1 MNLQIGLPAPG
12 FTLFDSDKKKVSL
25 SDYKGKRV
33 LILFFPLAF
42 TSVCTK
48 ELCHVR
54 DNISIYNN
62 LEIQTIGISVDSLY
76 SLAQFKKTENLNITL
91 LSDFNKEVS
100 SLYGSLYEHFSYGMR
115 GVGKR
120 SAFLIDK
127 EGIIRYMEILENLEL
142 VPDFNQVQGMIQ
154 KI

>member
-1 MNLQIGLPAPG
+1 M
-12 FTLFDSDKKKVSL
+12 
-25 SDYKGKRV
+25 
-33 LILFFPLAF
+33 AF

-100 SLYGSLYEHFSYGMR
+100 SLYGSLYEHFSSGMR

-127 EGIIRYMEILENLEL
+127 EGIIRYMEILENPEL